1 VATAR
6 QTNEDY
12 WLVCKIP
19 TSLIIILDA
28 GFTSPSRSSGVKAGE
43 NGSVDVGRDAW
54 PEATAETGRIAACS
68 DGVFTIAMT
77 LVVLDLRPP
86 SP

>member
-1 VATAR
+1 V
-6 QTNEDY
+6 
-12 WLVCKIP
+12 
-19 TSLIIILDA
+19 
-28 GFTSPSRSSGVKAGE
+28 G
-43 NGSVDVGRDAW
+43 VGRDAW

-68 DGVFTIAMT
+68 DGVFAIAMT